1 MKALGRQKE
10 SLILKPVSVGSLSS
24 YNALSGL
31 TKVKSSLLIQCCEKM
46 FIPIQ
51 IFLFL
56 HIFKT

>member
-31 TKVKSSLLIQCCEKM
+31 TKVKCSLLIQCCEKM
-46 FIPIQ
+46 FIPVL
-51 IFLFL
+51 IFLF
-56 HIFKT
+56 